1 MNRPLLPLLALALG
15 FSLACSGGSAP
26 DATTPPPPPPADGSI
41 GVPACDDY
49 IKKVDECVGKLN
61 DATAKAAF
69 ESSNKQTIDAWRQA
83 AATPAGKGGLETGC
97 KMALDMFKC
106 PEMPAM
112 PTRPVE
118 KLWAAH
124 HSTASNVSSCSLTR
138 AVKSPWEPKRPRTSC
153 ATPT

>member
-112 PTRPVE
+112 PTGDATTPPPVGGE
-118 KLWAAH
+118 GTPPAGGTAKIGRAH
-124 HSTASNVSSCSLTR
+124 V
-138 AVKSPWEPKRPRTSC
+138 
-153 ATPT
+153 